1 MMTALSAVAGLLML
15 AQLTPLQVLPADK
28 VVLVHLSV
36 APLKP
41 SPDLD
46 RREKLQAR
54 AAQFFREELGRKRKI
69 LKLVDTPERADVSLE
84 LGEVFALTDGFFEA
98 SIAFTLGRNTE
109 TLFRASASIPDLGT
123 NLGLAAEEWIDVHQS
138 H

>member
-1 MMTALSAVAGLLML
+1 MMTTLSAVVGLLML
-15 AQLTPLQVLPADK
+15 AQLTPPQVLPPDK
-28 VVLVHLSV
+28 LVLVYLSV
-36 APLKP
+36 TPLKP

-54 AAQFFREELGRKRKI
+54 AEQFFREELGRKRKI
-69 LKLVDTPERADVSLE
+69 LKVVDTPERADVSLE

-98 SIAFTLGRNTE
+98 SIGFTLGRHTE

-123 NLGLAAEEWIDVHQS
+123 NLGLAAEEWIDAHQS